1 MLSAIS
7 ATLLAI
13 LEAMMAYAPPTPF
26 AYESPPATEAALFWT
41 GRAFCAGLVPLGVAL
56 LTGALEGAAFLVAM
70 PFILGAPLT
79 WGLDAIFESQ
89 RSGCRDT
96 GVFVLVRQ

>member
-1 MLSAIS
+1 VLVHVTGLHWEYCVAKNAYRSTKVMLSAIS

-26 AYESPPATEAALFWT
+26 AYDESPPATEAALFWT
-41 GRAFCAGLVPLGVAL
+41 GRAFCAGLLALGVAL

-70 PFILGAPLT
+70 PFILGAPL
-79 WGLDAIFESQ
+79 
-89 RSGCRDT
+89 
-96 GVFVLVRQ
+96 V

>member
-13 LEAMMAYAPPTPF
+13 LEAMIAYAPPTPF
-26 AYESPPATEAALFWT
+26 AYESPPATEAALFCT

-56 LTGALEGAAFLVAM
+56 FTGALEGAAFLVAM
-70 PFILGAPLT
+70 PFVLGAPLT
-79 WGLDAIFESQ
+79 WGPGIFESGGWVVM
-89 RSGCRDT
+89 GCVSADQ
-96 GVFVLVRQ
+96 V